1 MTGFINVIRN
11 TLTELVGP
19 DDTAPAVLPSG
30 LPEAVLPAAR
40 AGVALLTD
48 YQSPA
53 YAQLYC
59 DRLRRFIGRRGVD
72 DALFTEIARLL
83 AERMAYLDAIR
94 IAQLKLQ
101 EPPGE
106 GRRAIDVRRFRCD
119 ELLGALPVIAGG
131 PLLRIFEIIG
141 CAHRTVPIRFSNA
154 SWWGIQRLKL
164 ESSLRHSRRL
174 SARYAVE
181 RVWVERWLHM
191 IDRALTKRPDAV
203 AAIVQTATMIE
214 GYGTGYRHGLA
225 AWHQIIDGLAK
236 PAFDGTLLLPD
247 LAAAINRARHVPR
260 DPKGEELRKVIAE
273 IRAGAPLPSPLVAEG
288 GRASARTGEG

>member
-1 MTGFINVIRN
+1 MSGFINVIRN

-19 DDTAPAVLPSG
+19 ADLAPAELPAG

-48 YQSPA
+48 YQSPT

-72 DALFTEIARLL
+72 DTLFVEIARLL
-83 AERMAYLDAIR
+83 AARMAYLDATR

-101 EPPGE
+101 EPPGH
-106 GRRAIDVRRFRCD
+106 GGGSVDIRRFRCD
-119 ELLGALPVIAGG
+119 ELLGALPVIVGG
-131 PLLRIFEIIG
+131 PLLRAFEIIG
-141 CAHRTVPIRFSNA
+141 CAHRTLPIRFSNK
-154 SWWGIQRLKL
+154 GRLGVQRLKL

-191 IDRALTKRPDAV
+191 IDRALTRRPDAV

-214 GYGTGYRHGLA
+214 GYGTGYRHGVA

-236 PAFDGTLLLPD
+236 PVFDGTLVLPD
-247 LAAAINRARHVPR
+247 LSNSLTRARNVPR
-260 DPKGEELRKVIAE
+260 DPKGDQLRKVIEE
-273 IRAGAPLPSPLVAEG
+273 IRAGACNPGSTM
-288 GRASARTGEG
+288 S

>member
-1 MTGFINVIRN
+1 VPGFINVIRN
-11 TLTELVGP
+11 TLTELVEP
-19 DDTAPAVLPSG
+19 ARQAPAELPAG
-30 LPEAVLPAAR
+30 LPGAVLPAAR

-48 YQSPA
+48 YQSPV

-59 DRLRRFIGRRGVD
+59 DRLRRFIGRRGFDESHFV
-72 DALFTEIARLL
+72 EIARLL
-83 AERMAYLDAIR
+83 AARMAYLDATR

-101 EPPGE
+101 EPPGY
-106 GRRAIDVRRFRCD
+106 GRGADDVRRFRCD

-131 PLLRIFEIIG
+131 PLLQAFEIIG
-141 CAHRTVPIRFSNA
+141 CAHRTLPIRFSNRG
-154 SWWGIQRLKL
+154 WWGVQRLKL

-203 AAIVQTATMIE
+203 AAIIQTATMIE
-214 GYGTGYRHGLA
+214 GYGTGYRHGVA

-236 PAFDGTLLLPD
+236 PVFDGVLVLED
-247 LAAAINRARHVPR
+247 LSAAITRAQHVPR
-260 DPKGEELRKVIAE
+260 DPRGDQLRKVIEE
-273 IRAGAPLPSPLVAEG
+273 IRAGACNPGSTM
-288 GRASARTGEG
+288 S

>member
-1 MTGFINVIRN
+1 MPGFINVIRN
-11 TLTELVGP
+11 TLTELMGP
-19 DDTAPAVLPSG
+19 ADLAPAELPAG
-30 LPEAVLPAAR
+30 LPEAVLPAAS

-48 YQSPA
+48 YQSSA

-72 DALFTEIARLL
+72 DALFIEIAKLL
-83 AERMAYLDAIR
+83 AARMAYLDAIR

-101 EPPGE
+101 EPPGQ
-106 GRRAIDVRRFRCD
+106 GRASDDVRRFRCD
-119 ELLGALPVIAGG
+119 ELLGALPVIVGG
-131 PLLRIFEIIG
+131 PLLRAFEIIG
-141 CAHRTVPIRFSNA
+141 CAHRTVPIRFSNRG
-154 SWWGIQRLKL
+154 WWGIQRLKL

-174 SARYAVE
+174 SARYATE

-203 AAIVQTATMIE
+203 SAIVQTAAMIE

-236 PAFDGTLLLPD
+236 PVFDGTLVLSD
-247 LAAAINRARHVPR
+247 LAAAITHARHVPR
-260 DPKGEELRKVIAE
+260 DPKGDQLRKVIEE
-273 IRAGAPLPSPLVAEG
+273 IRAGACNPGSTM
-288 GRASARTGEG
+288 S

>member
-1 MTGFINVIRN
+1 MPGFINVIRN

-19 DDTAPAVLPSG
+19 ANPAPAELPAG
-30 LPEAVLPAAR
+30 LPAAVLPAAR

-59 DRLRRFIGRRGVD
+59 DRLRRFIGRRGID
-72 DALFTEIARLL
+72 DALFVEIARLL
-83 AERMAYLDAIR
+83 AARMAYLDATR

-101 EPPGE
+101 EPPGH
-106 GRRAIDVRRFRCD
+106 GRAADDVRRFRCD

-131 PLLRIFEIIG
+131 PLLRAFQIIG
-141 CAHRTVPIRFSNA
+141 CAHRTVPIRFSNRN
-154 SWWGIQRLKL
+154 WWGVQRLKL

-174 SARYAVE
+174 SSRYANE

-214 GYGTGYRHGLA
+214 GYGTGYRTGVA

-236 PAFDGTLLLPD
+236 PVFDGALVLPD
-247 LAAAINRARHVPR
+247 VAAAIARARHVPR

-273 IRAGAPLPSPLVAEG
+273 IRAGACNPGSAVA
-288 GRASARTGEG
+288 